1 MKNSILFMLGI
12 SLFSMTACSDGDKK
26 EVKTTVSSSTVI
38 SFTKESSDNTK
49 KNESN
54 SITKTSNVITSST
67 SVEKPQVEVSLADF
81 IGGWGIPQSGNLF
94 FINEDGTYSNGQVDH
109 SSLID
114 LKFNILADGRKSM
127 SSNLGTLIKESDGT
141 LTDGELV
148 FQPLEFSNKEDFLA
162 DKQKEYKNSPETNAP
177 ENEVEITDTT
187 EDITNGNISTDIN
200 TLTGFL
206 NVYGMTPAAYKVT
219 VEGMS
224 EEEALRNTPK
234 EMKTSAEIQLGISK
248 YGIQ

>member
-1 MKNSILFMLGI
+1 
-12 SLFSMTACSDGDKK
+12 
-26 EVKTTVSSSTVI
+26 
-38 SFTKESSDNTK
+38 
-49 KNESN
+49 
-54 SITKTSNVITSST
+54 
-67 SVEKPQVEVSLADF
+67 
-81 IGGWGIPQSGNLF
+81 
-94 FINEDGTYSNGQVDH
+94 
-109 SSLID
+109 
-114 LKFNILADGRKSM
+114 M

-162 DKQKEYKNSPETNAP
+162 DKQKEYKNSPETNA

-224 EEEALRNTPK
+224 EEEAFKKHT
-234 EMKTSAEIQLGISK
+234 
-248 YGIQ
+248 

>member
-1 MKNSILFMLGI
+1 MGI
-12 SLFSMTACSDGDKK
+12 KRS
-26 EVKTTVSSSTVI
+26 KTTVSSSTVI
-38 SFTKESSDNTK
+38 SVTKESSGNTK

>member
-1 MKNSILFMLGI
+1 MRNSILFMLGI
-12 SLFSMTACSDGDKK
+12 SLFSMTACSDRDKK

-38 SFTKESSDNTK
+38 SVTKESSGNTK

-67 SVEKPQVEVSLADF
+67 SVEKPHVEVSLADF